1 MNVMAIIGIAIGG
14 ATTVIDRLLCRL
26 PNRLA
31 VVLYALADFLI
42 IAGMIISRQSA

>member
-14 ATTVIDRLLCRL
+14 ATTGIDRLLCRL

-31 VVLYALADFLI
+31 VVLYILAVILI

>member
-14 ATTVIDRLLCRL
+14 VTTAIDRLLCKVS
-26 PNRLA
+26 NRLA
-31 VVLYALADFLI
+31 VVLYILAVILI